1 MGREIGGGDIN
12 SKFSPFQA
20 ACCSSVF
27 KAATPI
33 SSPSQVPYTT
43 ARLSRSKFT
52 YTFPLTSGQKFIR
65 LYFYPTSYAAEFDR
79 SKSLFSVEAG
89 GFTLLRDFN
98 ASVTA
103 DTSSSETVYREFC
116 LNIASEQSLNIT
128 FTPSRASP
136 DAYAFINGIEIEIVS
151 MPDNHRNIIT
161 ISTCTRYLAPRAY
174 GDISPSPFGYEK

>member
-43 ARLSRSKFT
+43 ARLSRSEFT

-65 LYFYPTSYAAEFDR
+65 LYFYPISYAPSSTDLNLSSQ
-79 SKSLFSVEAG
+79 SKPAALPFSA
-89 GFTLLRDFN
+89 
-98 ASVTA
+98 
-103 DTSSSETVYREFC
+103 TS
-116 LNIASEQSLNIT
+116 
-128 FTPSRASP
+128 TP
-136 DAYAFINGIEIEIVS
+136 
-151 MPDNHRNIIT
+151 
-161 ISTCTRYLAPRAY
+161 
-174 GDISPSPFGYEK
+174 PSPPTLPRRRQYTGSSVSTLHPNRA